1 MVSDSDAGSPASDE
15 HGSTSAARIAE
26 VREAVAAAADWFTAQ
41 FHADAGEQA
50 RSYARERGIGP
61 DMLAAFGIG
70 YAPAARGS
78 LRRALARFGDE
89 RLIEA
94 GLLISVDD
102 KEPYDRFRDRLM
114 IPICD
119 PLGRV
124 IAFGGRV
131 LGDGEPKYL
140 NSPETPLFDKG
151 GTLFNLHR
159 ARGAARTSGV
169 LVVVEGYLDVIA
181 LAQAEVDQAV
191 APLGTALTE
200 AQIAAL
206 WETVETPVL
215 CFDGDAA
222 GQRAAMRAATRAL
235 PMLRKGRS
243 LYFATLPPGQDPD
256 DLVRAS
262 GVEAFAKLVRSAETL
277 ADRIWRTEVDAKPL
291 DIPEARAGLR
301 QRLGEHA
308 ASIRDSA
315 LRQSY
320 RKEFERRCDA
330 LFRGGY
336 IRTDAGRARYSPS
349 ADLSDQDKM
358 RRGPGQAI
366 IAAILHGLVR
376 FPDIAR
382 NERGT
387 VAMLPITDPELAAFR
402 DRVLTAITAGRAL
415 PVPDFR
421 STLAFSFTRDDPN
434 GSEDLRKALSTFG
447 VSDD

>member
-61 DMLAAFGIG
+61 DMLATFGIG

-78 LRRALARFGDE
+78 LRNALARFGDE

-94 GLLISVDD
+94 GLLISVDGR
-102 KEPYDRFRDRLM
+102 EPYDRFRGRLM
-114 IPICD
+114 LPIRD
-119 PLGRV
+119 ALGRV

-140 NSPETPLFDKG
+140 NSPETCLFEKG
-151 GTLFNLHR
+151 RTLFNLDR
-159 ARGAARTSGV
+159 AGAVAQRSGV
-169 LVVVEGYLDVIA
+169 VVVVEGYLDVIA
-181 LAQAEVDQAV
+181 LAEAGIDEAV

-206 WETVETPVL
+206 WEHAGTPVL

-222 GQRAAMRAATRAL
+222 GQKAAMRAATRAL
-235 PMLRKGRS
+235 PMLGKGRS
-243 LYFATLPPGQDPD
+243 LYFASLPPGLDPD
-256 DLVRAS
+256 DIIRTGGA
-262 GVEAFAKLVRSAETL
+262 EAFAKIVRSAETL
-277 ADRIWRTEVDAKPL
+277 ADRIWKEEVEAKPL

-301 QRLGEHA
+301 QRLGDHA
-308 ASIRDSA
+308 ASIRDA
-315 LRQSY
+315 DLRRSY
-320 RKEFERRCDA
+320 RKEFELRCDA

-336 IRTDAGRARYSPS
+336 MRSDAGRARQGPS
-349 ADLSDQDKM
+349 GGLSDQDKM

-366 IAAILHGLVR
+366 VAAILHGLVR
-376 FPDIAR
+376 YPEIAR

-387 VAMLPITDPELAAFR
+387 VSMLPIDDPEMAAFR
-402 DRVLTAITAGRAL
+402 DRLLAAL
-415 PVPDFR
+415 AADEPLPLPDFR

-434 GSEDLRKALSTFG
+434 GSDDLRKALATFG
-447 VSDD
+447 DPPD